1 MTTKAEVRNQSLQ
14 MLGVL
19 RIGQSPQDQDKT
31 EIETAYDQVYLDLKK
46 EGLATWAATGEVPG
60 EIAPYMAGLVALSRN
75 VTYPISTERNQRI
88 VNLVGVDG
96 ERGKREIRKLTTP
109 KYESLEE
116 PTDY

>member
-1 MTTKAEVRNQSLQ
+1 MATKAEVRNQALQ

-31 EIETAYDQVYLDLKK
+31 QIETAYDEVYLDLKK
-46 EGLATWAATGEVPG
+46 EGLATWAATGDVPD
-60 EIAPYMAGLVALSRN
+60 EITPYMAGLVALSRN
-75 VTYPISTERNQRI
+75 ATYAISTERYQRI

-96 ERGKREIRKLTTP
+96 ERGKREIRRLATP
-109 KYESLEE
+109 KFESLEE